1 MNTNLY
7 SSGMKTIS
15 IEKGKDTS
23 VTEVLA
29 KWWNAKN
36 VFFSKL
42 AEEDFS
48 NREVILAHCILI
60 SFLIGVLAAE
70 TSILISFLAL
80 LVAGGFVVCLN
91 KTDGNENINIK
102 KNIL

>member
-7 SSGMKTIS
+7 SSNMKTIS
-15 IEKGKDTS
+15 INKRHETS
-23 VTEVLA
+23 VSEVII

-36 VFFSKL
+36 AFFSKL

-48 NREVILAHCILI
+48 NREIVLVHLILI
-60 SFLIGVLAAE
+60 ALLIGAIAVEGSL
-70 TSILISFLAL
+70 LVSFLAV
-80 LVAGGFVVCLN
+80 LVAGIFVACLN
-91 KTDGNENINIK
+91 RDAGNDNINIK